1 MSGSVYA
8 TAAFWRGAAERAVKT
23 FAQSL
28 LAVLGVGVAGILEV
42 DWVGALSAAGLATLV
57 SLLTSLSQPEFTAG
71 QPAAEAVED
80 EPTSLPFRRRDRRAH
95 DHG

>member
-1 MSGSVYA
+1 MSRSVYA

-71 QPAAEAVED
+71 QPAVPAAQE
-80 EPTSLPFRRRDRRAH
+80 EPTSLPFRRRDRRTH
-95 DHG
+95 DHP